1 MEIVVNGVPRQVAED
16 YTVANLI
23 ADMGLQGRRLAVEVN
38 LEIVPRSLHAA
49 QRFSSGD
56 KVEIVHAI
64 GGG

>member
-1 MEIVVNGVPRQVAED
+1 MEVIVNGELRQVVEP

-23 ADMGLQGRRLAVEVN
+23 HDMDLVGRRLAVEVN
-38 LEIVPRSLHAA
+38 SEIVPRSLHETHLFKA
-49 QRFSSGD
+49 GD